1 MKNSP
6 FQVTCQDY
14 SDLHQC
20 LEGDTLGATLDLHWL
35 QPLLP
40 LLHLRA
46 PLGLH

>member
-20 LEGDTLGATLDLHWL
+20 LEGDTLVATLDLHCL
-35 QPLLP
+35 QAWLP
-40 LLHLRA
+40 LLHLQG
-46 PLGLH
+46 PLVLH